1 VTDDSKAP
9 IVERILIQVG
19 PDITLTVDK
28 STFVPTPK
36 QTKQWHAYVRKR
48 ARAIQ
53 GNGVVHEIVAVIRS
67 IASIPDGGFTDSG
80 ARWGWQNWAEGVT
93 LVGPGVQDLIDKLT
107 YPYTLRGDQAIPP
120 TIPHIL
126 DLAIHRVM
134 VIEELDDCW
143 WLWVHALFVLHTP
156 GDPTIVMPTPAK
168 QPLESL
174 TYRQA
179 DTARGLADD
188 RDEQEIATLR
198 DALMTHHAAGLSP
211 YKIGT
216 MTDAGRQYLEL
227 KGVRPNADRRQITN
241 TIANAIRKQRPA
253 KNKQRPAKK

>member
-1 VTDDSKAP
+1 MTDDSKVP

-53 GNGVVHEIVAVIRS
+53 GNGVVHEIVTVIRS

-80 ARWGWQNWAEGVT
+80 DRWGWQNWAEGVT

-134 VIEELDDCW
+134 AIEELDDCW
-143 WLWVHALFVLHTP
+143 WLWVHALFVLHMP

-179 DTARGLADD
+179 AAARLQADVRDRQDQRAELEALRKALA
-188 RDEQEIATLR
+188 
-198 DALMTHHAAGLSP
+198 THRAAGLSA

-216 MTDAGRQYLEL
+216 TTKEGQRFLAL
-227 KGVRPNADRRQITN
+227 KGVGQDASRRQITN
-241 TIANAIRKQRPA
+241 TIANALRNSKP
-253 KNKQRPAKK
+253 